1 MAQANSQLLLF
12 QTGTVYGETPP
23 AFTGAMVLPVFGLE
37 VTPLTMETVE
47 RERVDPHAGRT
58 LPPAAAMKFGTFSF
72 STYGCASGTAGT
84 APATSGLLQACGT
97 TLATVAGVSNTY
109 TPSDLNQPTGF
120 GHLRVFHGGGLYQL
134 NSSMGNC
141 QVTYAAG
148 ALPLYQWTFTGIY
161 VPPEDGAVIAPTYPT
176 VALDV
181 VSDAVNTA
189 TFTLGPTLT
198 PLNREMSTFTLD
210 FGNQI
215 ETVDN
220 PGGTKRVRIASR
232 EPSASATIRHTT
244 LAEFNAFELA
254 SSQTEHAMQLVH
266 GSAGKRHTIAIPR
279 FSYNAPAVQENNN
292 EIFHGLEYLI
302 SHPVNSPNYFSI
314 KFD

>member
-1 MAQANSQLLLF
+1 MA
-12 QTGTVYGETPP
+12 
-23 AFTGAMVLPVFGLE
+23 LPVFNLE

-97 TLATVAGVSNTY
+97 TLATVAAVSNTY

-148 ALPLYQWTFTGIY
+148 NFSVYQWTFTGIY
-161 VPPEDGAVIAPTYPT
+161 VPPTDGAVIAPIYPAT
-176 VALDV
+176 ALDLV
-181 VSDAVNTA
+181 CDAVNTA
-189 TFTLGPTLT
+189 TFTLGPTGS
-198 PLNREMSTFTLD
+198 PINREMSTFTLD

-232 EPSASATIRHTT
+232 EPSASATIRHTS
-244 LAEFNAFELA
+244 LADFNPFALA
-254 SSQTEHAMQLVH
+254 ANETEHIMQLVH
-266 GSAGKRHTIAIPR
+266 GPAGARQTVSLPR
-279 FSYNAPAVQENNN
+279 FSYNAPTVEENKNV
-292 EIFHGLEYLI
+292 IFHGMEILL
-302 SHPVNSPNYFSI
+302 SHPFNSPNYFSL